1 MVKNYLKLFEKCV
14 DTVGKNS
21 DNHPIETE
29 HRKPVMQTLKDI
41 ALATFACIIVP
52 IGLIYIC
59 SFKSIFDIF
68 NLFF

>member
-1 MVKNYLKLFEKCV
+1 MKNYLKLFEKCV

-21 DNHPIETE
+21 DNHSIATE

-41 ALATFACIIVP
+41 ALTTFACVIFP
-52 IGLIYIC
+52 IGLIYIG

>member
-1 MVKNYLKLFEKCV
+1 MKNYLKLFEKCV

-21 DNHPIETE
+21 DNHSIGTKQ
-29 HRKPVMQTLKDI
+29 RKTVMQTLKDI
-41 ALATFACIIVP
+41 ALATFACVIGP
-52 IGLIYIC
+52 IGLIYIG

>member
-1 MVKNYLKLFEKCV
+1 MAY
-14 DTVGKNS
+14 
-21 DNHPIETE
+21 IETE

-41 ALATFACIIVP
+41 ALATFACVIGP

-68 NLFF
+68 HLFF